1 MEWFLPVLGVV
12 GAGYLFFL
20 LVVVPRGVRRY
31 RDSLEDD
38 YTRTTGVCR
47 QVVCAR
53 TGQVYEVIEFT
64 DAAGQRIVGRPARP
78 SRTVTDREGQPVPV
92 RYRPGHPRQ
101 FVTEP
106 LDG

>member
-1 MEWFLPVLGVV
+1 MRWSLLVL
-12 GAGYLFFL
+12 ALAALAYAYFL

-47 QVVCAR
+47 QVVRAR

-64 DAAGQRIVGRPARP
+64 DAAGQRSVGRPARP
-78 SRTVTDREGQPVPV
+78 SRTVTDREGEQVTV
-92 RYRPGHPRQ
+92 RYRPDDPRQ
-101 FVTEP
+101 FVSEP
-106 LDG
+106 FD